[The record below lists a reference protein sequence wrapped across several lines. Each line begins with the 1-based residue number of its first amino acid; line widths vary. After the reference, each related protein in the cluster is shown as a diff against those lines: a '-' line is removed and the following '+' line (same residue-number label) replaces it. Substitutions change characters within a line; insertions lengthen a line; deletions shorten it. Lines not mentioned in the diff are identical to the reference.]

1 MRNGQATI
9 IQPHKKYP
17 ESPSLVGLCV
27 VHPLQRSAM
36 TVEKRQRLS
45 GGMLLGL
52 FASLM
57 LVPTSGQS
65 AAIEAYVSKYRA
77 VELSHAQTANVGAYE
92 HLIQYF
98 SAISYCKPRHKV
110 HPDFIRA
117 LMLAESGGDP
127 FAVSEKE
134 AIGLCQLLYPTARMA
149 ARELLAKG
157 IEVRYV
163 SKSRLR
169 DLQPVDLFDPAVN
182 ILLTCYLV
190 SKYNLAYN
198 GRLDLVVSAWNAGQG
213 AILDGRPPQYPE
225 TLDLIGKVNGYLL
238 AFLKQKN
245 SRSGG

>member
-1 MRNGQATI
+1 MIAAARRRRTG
-9 IQPHKKYP
+9 
-17 ESPSLVGLCV
+17 
-27 VHPLQRSAM
+27 R
-36 TVEKRQRLS
+36 
-45 GGMLLGL
+45 MLLGIL
-52 FASLM
+52 GCM
-57 LVPTSGQS
+57 LLAPPVGQ
-65 AAIEAYVSKYRA
+65 AAAVGSYVSKYQG
-77 VELSHAQTANVGAYE
+77 VEVSRTQAANVGAYE
-92 HLIQYF
+92 HLIRYF
-98 SAISYCKPRHKV
+98 SSISYCKPRHKV
-110 HPDFIRA
+110 SPDFISA

-182 ILLTCYLV
+182 ILLTCYLI

-198 GRLDLVVSAWNAGQG
+198 GRLDLVVAAWNAGQG

-245 SRSGG
+245 GRSGG